1 MNRSTSTRK
10 TLGAKRSS
18 TLSQRSAGLSRK
30 STLQSSLSLSES
42 EIPRSGMV
50 TPAVSVK
57 EESSKVAESSI
68 PVKASV
74 SVESSKNEEVVE
86 SSRVEESVESSGVAE
101 AVESSKAEESANPSN
116 TEKPVKPSKTEK
128 PLKPSKT
135 QKTQKT
141 QKRSTPTKQ
150 STTEEDIP
158 TPKRPKCKAP
168 LRICASMLTPED
180 RDLLVSLVTAF
191 PNCSL
196 LRRSS
201 REVGDVVVAGRSAR
215 SVKVLCAVAQGV
227 CVVKREWLY
236 ASLEKGEWADIAKF
250 IDPIAADGLK
260 RRQEKK
266 CGVFKD
272 CGLIY
277 VDKRT
282 VPNRDELEMI
292 IESGDGKVTRDPSNA
307 SICVIHPGSKALNN
321 MCVHEDFVIE
331 GAISCQLPPIEADP
345 SSIKESLVEAES
357 EE

>member
-1 MNRSTSTRK
+1 M
-10 TLGAKRSS
+10 
-18 TLSQRSAGLSRK
+18 
-30 STLQSSLSLSES
+30 SLSES
-42 EIPRSGMV
+42 EIPRSGLV

-57 EESSKVAESSI
+57 EESSKVVESST

-74 SVESSKNEEVVE
+74 PVESSKNEEVVE
-86 SSRVEESVESSGVAE
+86 SLGVEESVESSEVAE
-101 AVESSKAEESANPSN
+101 AVESSNAEESANPSN
-116 TEKPVKPSKTEK
+116 TEKPVKPSKKEESKKPSKTEK
-128 PLKPSKT
+128 PVKPSKT

-215 SVKVLCAVAQGV
+215 SVKVLCAVARGV

-236 ASLEKGEWADIAKF
+236 ASLEKGEWADITKF

-277 VDKRT
+277 VEKRT

-321 MCVHEDFVIE
+321 VCVHEDFVIE

-357 EE
+357 EEY

>member
-1 MNRSTSTRK
+1 M
-10 TLGAKRSS
+10 
-18 TLSQRSAGLSRK
+18 
-30 STLQSSLSLSES
+30 SLSES
-42 EIPRSGMV
+42 EIPRSGLV

-57 EESSKVAESSI
+57 EESSKVAESST
-68 PVKASV
+68 PVKASI
-74 SVESSKNEEVVE
+74 SAESSKSEEAVE

-116 TEKPVKPSKTEK
+116 TEKPVKPSKMEKPMKPSKTEK
-128 PLKPSKT
+128 PVKPSKKEESKKPSKT

-215 SVKVLCAVAQGV
+215 SVKVLCAVARGV

-321 MCVHEDFVIE
+321 VCVHEDFVIE

-357 EE
+357 EEY

>member
-1 MNRSTSTRK
+1 
-10 TLGAKRSS
+10 
-18 TLSQRSAGLSRK
+18 
-30 STLQSSLSLSES
+30 
-42 EIPRSGMV
+42 MV

-57 EESSKVAESSI
+57 EESSKVVESST

-74 SVESSKNEEVVE
+74 PVESSKNEEVVE
-86 SSRVEESVESSGVAE
+86 SSRVEESVESSEIAE

-116 TEKPVKPSKTEK
+116 AEESANPSNTDEPVKSSNAEESVDPSNAEKPVKPSKTEESKKPSKTEK

-215 SVKVLCAVAQGV
+215 SVKVLCAVARGV

-357 EE
+357 EEY

>member
-1 MNRSTSTRK
+1 METST
-10 TLGAKRSS
+10 
-18 TLSQRSAGLSRK
+18 
-30 STLQSSLSLSES
+30 
-42 EIPRSGMV
+42 
-50 TPAVSVK
+50 
-57 EESSKVAESSI
+57 

-74 SVESSKNEEVVE
+74 PVESSKSEEVVE
-86 SSRVEESVESSGVAE
+86 SSRVEKSVESSKVAKP
-101 AVESSKAEESANPSN
+101 AESSEAEESVDPSKDDESANPSN

-128 PLKPSKT
+128 PVKPSNTEKSVKPSKP
-135 QKTQKT
+135 KMQKT

-150 STTEEDIP
+150 NTTEEDIP

-191 PNCSL
+191 PNGSL

-215 SVKVLCAVAQGV
+215 SVKVLCAVARGV

-236 ASLEKGEWADIAKF
+236 ASLEKGEWADVNAF
-250 IDPIAADGLK
+250 VDPIAADGLK
-260 RRQEKK
+260 RRREKK

-321 MCVHEDFVIE
+321 VCVHEDFVIE

-357 EE
+357 EEY

>member
-1 MNRSTSTRK
+1 M
-10 TLGAKRSS
+10 
-18 TLSQRSAGLSRK
+18 
-30 STLQSSLSLSES
+30 SLSES
-42 EIPRSGMV
+42 EIPRSGLV

-57 EESSKVAESSI
+57 EESSKVVESST

-74 SVESSKNEEVVE
+74 PVESSKNEEVVE
-86 SSRVEESVESSGVAE
+86 SLGVEESVESSEVAE
-101 AVESSKAEESANPSN
+101 AVESSNAEESANPSNSEESANPSN
-116 TEKPVKPSKTEK
+116 TEKPVKPSKMEKPMKPSKTEKPSKAEK

-215 SVKVLCAVAQGV
+215 SVKVLCAVARGV

-321 MCVHEDFVIE
+321 VCVHEDFVIE

-357 EE
+357 EEY